1 LNTSITNI
9 TLQATKKRRG
19 KKEKSED
26 THKQYFASKRAN
38 VNIIALFTT
47 NKAIVNAK
55 HTTQYSRRNNIK
67 SPPGII
73 HC

>member
-9 TLQATKKRRG
+9 TLQATKK
-19 KKEKSED
+19 KEGEKRKNQK
-26 THKQYFASKRAN
+26 TLKQYFASKRAN

-47 NKAIVNAK
+47 NTAIVNAK